1 MIRESREDRRAQEI
15 SPKFDHL
22 TQLVYLCS
30 GTSAAIGVVAGI
42 LLGNAGV
49 SVAGIGAAGLS
60 LYALSPSR
68 DRAAHSA
75 ATLLISSEDAWER
88 KIAEVATQA
97 QAQITALARDRE
109 SLLGDRLS
117 LSQKLGEVQATL
129 TQKLAES
136 HSELANRQ
144 RQIDAQRAEI
154 SRLQNDKRSVE
165 QNLLAQ
171 LKQAQNA
178 LKQAESSLFEKRH
191 ELAVHL
197 DAIEGQ
203 ILDVWHP
210 LYSGLVAICDRFD
223 PSRPVADLEYAGKPA
238 NLDEPERRKWKHYRG
253 SLTAYD
259 TGLRERVSKLSEDCE
274 SHDEAY
280 GFFLRLLEEMTVNYC
295 KLWAGIRDL
304 ELVTVHEGEKR
315 SIYSEFE
322 NFRQDYVSEASGW
335 VEKSTTVEAGF
346 DFIEQSFKNELASLQ
361 QRIVDAE
368 QLIEELQAPRKFRG
382 ETSVDKAGNRIIDH
396 FGSTGVIL
404 DAVESV
410 KIPGGFQLRFKVDR
424 NADSTRLA
432 ESEFDKHCEHL
443 GLWGLSQR
451 PLDFDLDTRNFLLS
465 VNLYAAPDGKQR
477 SSGDTKRVS
486 TKVETSDSEFIAQR
500 FQELDCYTSAEFEEV
515 VRLKFVPRVR
525 VVAGSIGG
533 KSPLLELIAC
543 AIAQIHKGELWLINP
558 IPGSP
563 KDWFH
568 VPGVIAPGSDGI
580 AAAIEWLGKAHQEF
594 TTRRNDLPGTASKPF
609 ITVVVDEINAIARNY
624 PDLGTVMKDFY
635 QLSDHTRMGFLTA
648 GQGANVSGL
657 SGASQSNRK
666 TGNAGKLFDEDFQ
679 NATQLFTAQAAKVWI
694 DKHLKGNQMNVC
706 LDRLSAL
713 NALCAEL
720 NETEGKS
727 AYPSDPTS
735 KQVSPDAYRVALV
748 VSPKESDPFFL
759 QIPPY
764 SSYLGQLNGVAY
776 PPGAIITAS
785 VENQQALGLIG
796 GGKPQAFSCEFCGCT
811 SARRK
816 GIYKASGKPRYVCSQ
831 CGRVPSS
838 LD

>member
-1 MIRESREDRRAQEI
+1 MKRQTREDKHAQEI

-68 DRAAHSA
+68 DRAAYTA

-203 ILDVWHP
+203 ILDVWNP

-223 PSRPVADLEYAGKPA
+223 PSRPVTDLEYAGKPA
-238 NLDEPERRKWKHYRG
+238 NLDEPERRKWKHYRD

-280 GFFLRLLEEMTVNYC
+280 GFFLRLLEEMSVNYC

-335 VEKSTTVEAGF
+335 VERSTTVEAGF

-368 QLIEELQAPRKFRG
+368 QLI
-382 ETSVDKAGNRIIDH
+382 
-396 FGSTGVIL
+396 
-404 DAVESV
+404 
-410 KIPGGFQLRFKVDR
+410 
-424 NADSTRLA
+424 
-432 ESEFDKHCEHL
+432 
-443 GLWGLSQR
+443 
-451 PLDFDLDTRNFLLS
+451 
-465 VNLYAAPDGKQR
+465 
-477 SSGDTKRVS
+477 
-486 TKVETSDSEFIAQR
+486 
-500 FQELDCYTSAEFEEV
+500 
-515 VRLKFVPRVR
+515 
-525 VVAGSIGG
+525 
-533 KSPLLELIAC
+533 
-543 AIAQIHKGELWLINP
+543 
-558 IPGSP
+558 
-563 KDWFH
+563 
-568 VPGVIAPGSDGI
+568 
-580 AAAIEWLGKAHQEF
+580 
-594 TTRRNDLPGTASKPF
+594 
-609 ITVVVDEINAIARNY
+609 
-624 PDLGTVMKDFY
+624 
-635 QLSDHTRMGFLTA
+635 
-648 GQGANVSGL
+648 
-657 SGASQSNRK
+657 
-666 TGNAGKLFDEDFQ
+666 
-679 NATQLFTAQAAKVWI
+679 
-694 DKHLKGNQMNVC
+694 
-706 LDRLSAL
+706 
-713 NALCAEL
+713 
-720 NETEGKS
+720 
-727 AYPSDPTS
+727 
-735 KQVSPDAYRVALV
+735 
-748 VSPKESDPFFL
+748 
-759 QIPPY
+759 
-764 SSYLGQLNGVAY
+764 
-776 PPGAIITAS
+776 
-785 VENQQALGLIG
+785 
-796 GGKPQAFSCEFCGCT
+796 
-811 SARRK
+811 
-816 GIYKASGKPRYVCSQ
+816 
-831 CGRVPSS
+831 
-838 LD
+838 